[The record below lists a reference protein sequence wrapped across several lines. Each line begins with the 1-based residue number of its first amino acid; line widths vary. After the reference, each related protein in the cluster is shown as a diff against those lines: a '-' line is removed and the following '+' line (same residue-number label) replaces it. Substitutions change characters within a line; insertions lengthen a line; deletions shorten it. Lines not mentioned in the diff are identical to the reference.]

1 MKAALIL
8 LSCVFQS
15 AVAQSDSIRSLLR
28 TVEIPSGRITTV
40 YAENGHFEAP
50 NWSRD
55 GRFFVVN
62 EGGRL
67 YRLAVR
73 DGKELE
79 QIRTGAADKVNNDH
93 GISPDG
99 RLLVLSH
106 EAGEDWLSSSIYILP
121 IDGAAVPRRV
131 TTKSPSFWHGWSPD
145 GKTLAFVGQRNEE
158 FDIYTIP
165 SAGGEE
171 TRLTTAKGLD
181 DGPEYSPDGKYIYF
195 NSERTGHM
203 QIWRMQADGSEQ
215 EQVAFDD
222 F

>member
-1 MKAALIL
+1 MRRLKVVDLLFLCGAAPNL
-8 LSCVFQS
+8 LGQT
-15 AVAQSDSIRSLLR
+15 DTTIRSSLR

-93 GISPDG
+93 G
-99 RLLVLSH
+99 
-106 EAGEDWLSSSIYILP
+106 
-121 IDGAAVPRRV
+121 
-131 TTKSPSFWHGWSPD
+131 
-145 GKTLAFVGQRNEE
+145 
-158 FDIYTIP
+158 
-165 SAGGEE
+165 
-171 TRLTTAKGLD
+171 
-181 DGPEYSPDGKYIYF
+181 
-195 NSERTGHM
+195 
-203 QIWRMQADGSEQ
+203 
-215 EQVAFDD
+215 
-222 F
+222 